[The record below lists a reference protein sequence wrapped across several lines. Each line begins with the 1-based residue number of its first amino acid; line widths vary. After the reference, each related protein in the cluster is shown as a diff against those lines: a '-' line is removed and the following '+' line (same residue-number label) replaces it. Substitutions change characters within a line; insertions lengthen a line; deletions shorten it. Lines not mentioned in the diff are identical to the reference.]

1 MNSGAAVPPPVSG
14 WPNIDVFDVEL
25 TEYGMSPIAGM
36 NTGAS
41 LLLDTTPA
49 VVSQLGNHRIDS
61 AACSTHVPVEQH
73 AEHEH
78 ERLQVA
84 ATTSP

>member
-25 TEYGMSPIAGM
+25 TEHGMSPIAGM

-41 LLLDTTPA
+41 LLLDTAP
-49 VVSQLGNHRIDS
+49 LRWS
-61 AACSTHVPVEQH
+61 ASS
-73 AEHEH
+73 
-78 ERLQVA
+78 
-84 ATTSP
+84 ATTASTQLLARRMCRSSSMPSKSASGSR